1 MSNKEF
7 NRNICFTFFEDYRKT
22 AKEIEEDFGKEAVA
36 DYYNAIIDYALYG
49 VEPELKGAIKYIWH
63 TTKASIDKSIE
74 RRSGGFREN
83 TEQTERVL
91 KYKEEN
97 PEATQREIAEATGIS
112 VGKVN
117 KVLKANSSSNTISNT
132 DSNSNSNSSS
142 NSIREH
148 EHEHDSL
155 LTEEETEEEKE
166 RVLEELTDEELNNL
180 LRRYRGKEK
189 YANLQKDFNLQ
200 YGILSKEIPSQIE
213 TILKE
218 RHKEEIDK
226 KREEDID
233 RILASSAAFSNIDY
247 DERYRQAQEARKKR
261 EEKRRNW
268 LCE

>member
-1 MSNKEF
+1 MD
-7 NRNICFTFFEDYRKT
+7 NIGN
-22 AKEIEEDFGKEAVA
+22 I
-36 DYYNAIIDYALYG
+36 
-49 VEPELKGAIKYIWH
+49 
-63 TTKASIDKSIE
+63 
-74 RRSGGFREN
+74 
-83 TEQTERVL
+83 
-91 KYKEEN
+91 
-97 PEATQREIAEATGIS
+97 
-112 VGKVN
+112 KVN